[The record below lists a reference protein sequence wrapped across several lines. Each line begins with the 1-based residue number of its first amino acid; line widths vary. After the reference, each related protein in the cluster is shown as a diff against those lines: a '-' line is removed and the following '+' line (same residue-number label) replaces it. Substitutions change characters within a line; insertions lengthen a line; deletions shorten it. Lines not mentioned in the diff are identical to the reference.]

1 MPANCYFKSFL
12 VWIFLQELNWKLKSE
27 INFNSKKWNWLL
39 TNGDSCML
47 SSDWAIRILTIC
59 ARFMKK
65 LKIEKL
71 IWIGQFRPISTDFNP
86 CMPFFELELF
96 WKLPDVSWIEIP
108 MLENWSKN
116 NGEDY
121 FATISIFI
129 ILKNPGL
136 FSRGS
141 HTEKMRLGVKS
152 WGQLFSSHVF
162 CQFKII
168 AFESKVEIKI
178 FFAF

>member
-1 MPANCYFKSFL
+1 MPANCYFKSCS

-27 INFNSKKWNWLL
+27 INFNSKKSKIDYL

-116 NGEDY
+116 NGEDN
-121 FATISIFI
+121 FAILSMSL
-129 ILKNPGL
+129 ILKSRIIFQRFPCPKKCVWGL
-136 FSRGS
+136 SPEGNFFRV
-141 HTEKMRLGVKS
+141 TFFV
-152 WGQLFSSHVF
+152 SSKLLPLS
-162 CQFKII
+162 QK
-168 AFESKVEIKI
+168 
-178 FFAF
+178 